1 MQRFTDLKVWQEGH
15 ALTLD
20 VYRETR
26 AFPADERFGLVS
38 QVRRSA
44 AGVPTNVAEGSKRRS
59 NKDYAHFLNLAES
72 SLAETEYHL
81 ILSRDL
87 EYLPS
92 ATAESLFARIADL
105 SRMLHAL
112 RVKVEQSA

>member
-1 MQRFTDLKVWQEGH
+1 MQRFTDLKVWQLGH
-15 ALTLD
+15 ALTLE
-20 VYRETR
+20 VYRLT
-26 AFPADERFGLVS
+26 ASFPQDERFGLTS
-38 QVRRSA
+38 QIRRSA
-44 AGVPTNVAEGSKRRS
+44 SSVPSNIAEGSKRRS

-72 SLAETEYHL
+72 SLAETEYHV

-87 EYLPS
+87 KYLP
-92 ATAESLFARIADL
+92 APAAEALFVRIAEL

>member
-1 MQRFTDLKVWQEGH
+1 MQRFTDLKVWQLGH
-15 ALTLD
+15 ALTLEI
-20 VYRETR
+20 YHLTASLPE
-26 AFPADERFGLVS
+26 DERFGLVS
-38 QVRRSA
+38 QMRRSA
-44 AGVPTNVAEGSKRRS
+44 AGVPTNIAEGSKRRS

-92 ATAESLFARIADL
+92 ATAESLFTRMAEL

-112 RVKVEQSA
+112 RVKVERSV